1 MNDLVDLK
9 NLVLRGMS
17 IAPQSVSGTVNGTA
31 LNCATGGAEVVVV
44 LNVGTVA
51 SGATGT
57 ITIESSLN
65 DNTEDAYADADAYAQ
80 IGGGSEST
88 SSTTISGS
96 DANTQIVMKCIL
108 RNEKF
113 VRVKAVTTDAI
124 LLSATIETPK
134 HIVGTVQTAS
144 A

>member
-9 NLVLRGMS
+9 NHVLRGLS
-17 IAPQSVSGTVNGTA
+17 IAPQSVNGTVNGSA
-31 LNCATGGAEVVVV
+31 VNCAAGGAEVVVI
-44 LNVGTVA
+44 LNVGTVT

-65 DNTEDAYADADAYAQ
+65 DNTEDGYADADAYSQ
-80 IGGGSEST
+80 IGGGSE
-88 SSTTISGS
+88 TTTTQAITGS
-96 DANTQIVMKCIL
+96 DANTQIVMRTIL
-108 RNEKF
+108 RGEKY
-113 VRVKAVTTDAI
+113 VRVKAVTTDAV

-134 HIVGTVQTAS
+134 HIMGTVQTAS